1 MTCEKVD
8 TFKYVVEPFDD
19 DFTGRLSWNVL
30 GKHVLACA
38 ERHAGARG
46 FDRLTLD
53 GHQRFLW
60 VLSRMVFEMDEW
72 PRLGDSYTISTWVRR
87 CYRYFTDRYFDIA
100 NDEGHV
106 IGRVF
111 TIWAMINETTRK
123 PQPLNELFGHTFDP
137 YLETERPCDMQ
148 PLSRIR
154 VNTETP
160 VSIRPTYYSDIDQNN
175 HVNSVRYIELILDTF
190 PKELFS
196 SHQVKHLEIAYNT
209 ESYCGD
215 SLSFYTQSAGP
226 DDYFVVIKKN
236 VGHPEQPLGET
247 ICHSAV
253 TFAPISKKTKQ

>member
-100 NDEGHV
+100 NDEGHEKEK
-106 IGRVF
+106 IIKYIKGQK
-111 TIWAMINETTRK
+111 THHQHHNL
-123 PQPLNELFGHTFDP
+123 QNEL
-137 YLETERPCDMQ
+137 E
-148 PLSRIR
+148 
-154 VNTETP
+154 
-160 VSIRPTYYSDIDQNN
+160 
-175 HVNSVRYIELILDTF
+175 ELLDEF
-190 PKELFS
+190 
-196 SHQVKHLEIAYNT
+196 EIAYDNKFFLK
-209 ESYCGD
+209 D
-215 SLSFYTQSAGP
+215 
-226 DDYFVVIKKN
+226 
-236 VGHPEQPLGET
+236 
-247 ICHSAV
+247 
-253 TFAPISKKTKQ
+253 